1 MKQKIN
7 KLFSVLVLI
16 ALFMQVNQIG
26 VYYLLFEFNQNKIAN
41 TVCEKVVVHCD
52 GKCFLKKQIA
62 KTSDEDSKQTKST
75 APIKTKTIELIG
87 SDYISKEILSQNST
101 NITGSNFQIKN
112 SSILFTGFYNS
123 VDPPPK
129 A

>member
-1 MKQKIN
+1 MKQAYNKI
-7 KLFSVLVLI
+7 LSTLVLI
-16 ALFMQVNQIG
+16 ALFIQVNQVG
-26 VYYLLFEFNQNKIAN
+26 VYYLLFELNQNKIAN

-62 KTSDEDSKQTKST
+62 KSENEESKQTKST
-75 APIKTKTIELIG
+75 APLKTKTIELIG
-87 SDYISKEILSQNST
+87 SDYLNREML
-101 NITGSNFQIKN
+101 ITN
-112 SSILFTGFYNS
+112 SSILSASNFHIRQTSVLMTGYFNS